1 MAPEKERRKIQ
12 NLLSALDKKALDR
25 SVKVEFYERNEITP
39 VEIMKK
45 YDQGV
50 IKYFL
55 VKPSET
61 VKAGYIQSLWEKE
74 IFKWVWGSREL
85 GIEP

>member
-1 MAPEKERRKIQ
+1 MAPPKERQKVSV
-12 NLLSALDKKALDR
+12 LVTALDKKATDR
-25 SVKVEFYERNEITP
+25 CIRVEFYNESEVTP
-39 VEIMKK
+39 VEIVKK

-50 IKYFL
+50 VKYFL
-55 VKPSET
+55 IKPTET

-74 IFKWVWGSREL
+74 ISKWVWGSREL

>member
-1 MAPEKERRKIQ
+1 MASEKERRKIQ
-12 NLLSALDKKALDR
+12 NLLTALEKKALER
-25 SVKVEFYERNEITP
+25 SVKVEFYDGDVVTP

-55 VKPSET
+55 VKPNET

-74 IFKWVWGSREL
+74 IFKWAWGSKEL
-85 GIEP
+85 GIDP

>member
-12 NLLSALDKKALDR
+12 NLIVALDKKALER
-25 SVKVEFYERNEITP
+25 SVKVEFYDQDEVTP
-39 VEIMKK
+39 VEILKK

-50 IKYFL
+50 VKYFL
-55 VKPSET
+55 VKPTET

-74 IFKWVWGSREL
+74 MFKYVWGSREL